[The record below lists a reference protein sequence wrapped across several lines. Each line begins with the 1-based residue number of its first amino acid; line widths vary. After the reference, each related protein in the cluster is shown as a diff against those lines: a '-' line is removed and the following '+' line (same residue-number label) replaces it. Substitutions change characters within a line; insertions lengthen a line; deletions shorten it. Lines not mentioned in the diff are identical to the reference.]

1 MRIAEA
7 SGYEKI
13 TWDGRQNFPQ
23 REVFFPQS
31 PEVSHTAKKCLH
43 LVMIQLLCYPIH
55 AKRSP
60 MVCGLTAGWMQQ
72 RLCQFWPA
80 APRSSV

>member
-60 MVCGLTAGWMQQ
+60 NGVWSDS
-72 RLCQFWPA
+72 RLDAA
-80 APRSSV
+80 APLSVLAGRPPE